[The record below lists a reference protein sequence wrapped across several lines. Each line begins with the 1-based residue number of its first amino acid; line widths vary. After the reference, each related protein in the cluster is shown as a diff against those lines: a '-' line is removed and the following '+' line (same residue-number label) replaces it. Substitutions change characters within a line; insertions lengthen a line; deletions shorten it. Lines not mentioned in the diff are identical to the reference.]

1 MSETITIEVDP
12 ALLENDDSDYES
24 SGYDTSTQSLTSS
37 INEYVM
43 ENGRRYHSYYGTEKN
58 PLPTDENRIGS
69 KKSAL
74 QPEPIRSL
82 ITPSPIY
89 RLDMCHEIFLL
100 LLNRELHQAPLK
112 NPQRIMDVGTG
123 TGIWAI
129 DMADKYSEAE
139 VIGTDLSPIQPKW
152 VPPNCRFE
160 VDDAEQKWTHKSD
173 SFDFIHSRCLGQAIT
188 DWPTMMSE
196 MYRCTKPG
204 GYVELSEGGG
214 IMFSDDGTGENGA
227 KRYLEFLEEAMV
239 KSGRPSSILPEHL
252 KGYLEGA
259 GFVDIKIKSIKQ
271 PWGPWAKNTHL
282 KYVGAMILAASESGV
297 SAYGMAAFTRILGM
311 SIQEA
316 ERVCDEALK
325 AVKNKNN
332 HMYSYYHIAYG
343 RKPDRIE
350 GSSK

>member
-1 MSETITIEVDP
+1 MLETSTIEVDP
-12 ALLENDDSDYES
+12 ALLENDDSDYKS
-24 SGYDTSTQSLTSS
+24 SGYDTSTKSLTSS

-43 ENGRRYHSYYGTEKN
+43 ENGRRYHAYYGTEKN
-58 PLPTDENRIGS
+58 PLPTDE
-69 KKSAL
+69 
-74 QPEPIRSL
+74 QEQD
-82 ITPSPIY
+82 

-100 LLNRELHQAPLK
+100 LLDRKLHQAPLK

-129 DMADKYSEAE
+129 DMADKYPEAE

-160 VDDAEQKWTHKSD
+160 VDDAEQEWTHKSD

-188 DWPTMMSE
+188 DWPTVMSE

-204 GYVELSEGGG
+204 GYVELAEGGG
-214 IMFSDDGTGENGA
+214 IMFSDDGTGENGT
-227 KRYLEFLEEAMV
+227 KRYLEFLSEAMV

-259 GFVDIKIKSIKQ
+259 GFVDIKTKSVKQ
-271 PWGPWAKNTHL
+271 PWGPWPKDTHL
-282 KYVGAMILAASESGV
+282 KYVGAMILVASESGAG
-297 SAYGMAAFTRILGM
+297 AYGMAAFTRILGM
-311 SIQEA
+311 STEEA

-332 HMYSYYHIAYG
+332 HMYNYHYIAYG
-343 RKPDRIE
+343 RKPDGIK
-350 GSSK
+350 GSSG